1 MDSRQQFVRATS
13 CLRQA
18 IKELYRA
25 KQIGVL
31 PDCLRDE
38 YEKQQAAA
46 TGRNVIIGC
55 RAMTIYQNNSSSDD
69 GICALSVAEKRELPS
84 FVVLLIVTSSL
95 NNPFPAVICMDKLL
109 FCYRWLIVGGNHIG

>member
-1 MDSRQQFVRATS
+1 MMDSRQQFVRATS

-38 YEKQQAAA
+38 YEKQQQLQAA
-46 TGRNVIIGC
+46 
-55 RAMTIYQNNSSSDD
+55 MSSS
-69 GICALSVAEKRELPS
+69 AAER
-84 FVVLLIVTSSL
+84 
-95 NNPFPAVICMDKLL
+95 
-109 FCYRWLIVGGNHIG
+109 

>member
-38 YEKQQAAA
+38 YEKQQQQQQQLQAA
-46 TGRNVIIGC
+46 
-55 RAMTIYQNNSSSDD
+55 MSSS
-69 GICALSVAEKRELPS
+69 AAER
-84 FVVLLIVTSSL
+84 
-95 NNPFPAVICMDKLL
+95 
-109 FCYRWLIVGGNHIG
+109 

>member
-31 PDCLRDE
+31 PDCLRNE
-38 YEKQQAAA
+38 YEKEQQQLQAA
-46 TGRNVIIGC
+46 
-55 RAMTIYQNNSSSDD
+55 MSSS
-69 GICALSVAEKRELPS
+69 AAER
-84 FVVLLIVTSSL
+84 
-95 NNPFPAVICMDKLL
+95 
-109 FCYRWLIVGGNHIG
+109 